1 MSVEAITW
9 AMRQRVGQS
18 SAKMVLIALA
28 NCADPRS
35 YECFPSVG
43 YLCEVTEQ
51 NRKTVIDNI
60 KRLCDAKFIE
70 DTGIRKGR
78 TGAVKQY
85 RLKVDAV
92 PKTEPLHAPDN
103 RHKAIP
109 KTVLL
114 SGPESGIVEAL
125 TVPFSDGSSTE
136 NGHEAVPKTGYG
148 NVNETKGK
156 GTQGTT
162 EVRSDAADP
171 CPIADIVALYHAQ
184 LPNNPKVKLL
194 TEQRKGLIRARWK
207 EAASLTCKP
216 FGYKDRAAGL
226 RAWDAFFAICS
237 GSAFLTG
244 KSTPQPGRPPFFASI
259 DFLMSPSGFAK
270 TLENH
275 YHREVAA

>member
-18 SAKMVLIALA
+18 STKLVLIALA

-60 KRLCDAKFIE
+60 KRLCDAGLIE
-70 DTGIRKGR
+70 DTGIRKGK
-78 TGAVKQY
+78 TATVKQY
-85 RLKVDAV
+85 RLNVEAVPKTASPRSIESREKAV
-92 PKTEPLHAPDN
+92 PKTEPFSSTRN
-103 RHKAIP
+103 
-109 KTVLL
+109 
-114 SGPESGIVEAL
+114 GIVEAS

-136 NGHEAVPKTGYG
+136 NGHEAVPKTGHG

-162 EVRSDAADP
+162 AVSCIAADP
-171 CPIADIVALYHAQ
+171 CPISEIVTLYHTR

-207 EAASLTCKP
+207 EAASLPCKP
-216 FGYKDRAAGL
+216 FGYKDREAGL

-237 GSAFLTG
+237 ESDFLTG
-244 KSTPQPGRPPFFASI
+244 KSTPRPGRPPFFASI